1 MILTERVGDVEAPA
15 QDAVALPLCVEL
27 DGSLIKSNVLGDG
40 ILLLLRTTPLQALN
54 LPLWAARGRR
64 YLESMIWSKAPL
76 DITHLPFNRPLLAYL
91 HAQHGEG
98 KEIFLVTDTPPQL
111 TDRIEDHLG
120 IFTGV
125 VRTERIRGERR
136 PGTASLLKRR
146 FEDGFDY
153 IGGNNA
159 DAVALASARHAMLAN
174 PGPALNAMIRG
185 KRIRLSQV
193 FEDRKPLSRSIPRA
207 MRVHQWLKNVLILI
221 PLFLAHAFSMNSL
234 LKVSIAF
241 FSFCLCAS
249 STYIVNDLLDVHVD
263 RRHPKKRFRPFAAG
277 DLSTGFGVG
286 MAVLLFSASIAG
298 ATQLPTSFLRWLS
311 LYAIA
316 TLAYSLWLKK
326 LVLVDVILLS
336 TLYTLR
342 LLAGAAAAQV
352 KISGWLGGFA
362 AFLFLSLAMVKR
374 FSELQNSRSQGSQI
388 ANGRGYLLIDLEQIR
403 SFGTASAYASIVV
416 FSLYINNRDVIAL
429 YGHAPHLWL
438 IVPFM
443 ILWISRVWLLAGRG
457 ELNEDPVV
465 FAVTDRISLLIG
477 LCVGCIVL
485 WSM

>member
-1 MILTERVGDVEAPA
+1 MILSEKIRDVQAPA
-15 QDAVALPLCVEL
+15 HGAAALPLCVEL
-27 DGSLIKSNVLGDG
+27 DGSLIKTSVLGDG
-40 ILLLLRTTPLQALN
+40 ILLLVRTTPLLALK
-54 LPLWAARGRR
+54 LPLWAARGRS
-64 YLESMIWSKAPL
+64 YLESMVSSNAPI

-91 HAQHGEG
+91 HAQQSEG
-98 KEIFLVTDTPPQL
+98 REIFLVSDAPSQL
-111 TDRIEDHLG
+111 TDRIEDYLG
-120 IFTGV
+120 IFAGV
-125 VRTERIRGERR
+125 VRTEKPQGEHGRG
-136 PGTASLLKRR
+136 ASSLLKRR

-153 IGGNNA
+153 IGGNGA
-159 DAVALASARHAMLAN
+159 DTVALASARHAMLAN
-174 PGPALNAMIRG
+174 PGPSLTSVIRG
-185 KRIRLSQV
+185 RRIIPSQV
-193 FEDRKPLSRSIPRA
+193 FEDRKPLRRSIPRA

-221 PLFLAHAFSMNSL
+221 PLFLAHAFTMNSL

-249 STYIVNDLLDVHVD
+249 ATYVVNDLLDVHVD
-263 RRHPKKRFRPFAAG
+263 RRHPEKRFRPFAAG

-286 MAVLLFSASIAG
+286 MAALLFSASIAG
-298 ATQLPTSFLRWLS
+298 ATQLPLSFLRWLS
-311 LYAIA
+311 FYAIA

-374 FSELQNSRSQGSQI
+374 FSELQNSRAQGNQI
-388 ANGRGYLLIDLEQIR
+388 ANGRGYLLVDLEQIR
-403 SFGTASAYASIVV
+403 CFGTASAYASIVV

-465 FAVTDRISLLIG
+465 FAITDRISLLIG